1 MKKIIIIGFAVM
13 LSGCAG
19 VARRNY
25 LHGLSDGMV
34 LSEKVYKILN
44 NGMTCPEQMSM
55 LRGKYDLKKMKIVKS
70 PVDKN
75 IDEWMK
81 LAAEKAAAETDEQLG
96 LK

>member
-1 MKKIIIIGFAVM
+1 MRKIIIIGIAVM

-19 VARRNY
+19 IARKNY

-34 LSEKVYKILN
+34 LREKVDRILN
-44 NGMTCPEQMSM
+44 NGMTCPEQLSI
-55 LRGKYDLKKMKIVKS
+55 LRGKYELKKMKIVKS

-81 LAAEKAAAETDEQLG
+81 LAAEKAALETDEQLG